1 MTCQQP
7 LCWVKIGQNKP
18 PKDNK
23 RMKRFPVC
31 TALFLFSASIAEAG
45 NVYKFKDQD
54 GNILFTNVVDNRS
67 RPRGEDFRQYSQL
80 EKVTWYADTNV
91 HSYHNWGG
99 DEFAVRPSFSKLRNA
114 FDEMIAD
121 AASTYGVDKGLVK
134 AVIHTESGFNPNAKS
149 PPGARGLMQLMPATA
164 RRFDVAD
171 SYDPK
176 QNIRGGTRYLGYLID
191 RFKNLEL
198 ALAAYNA
205 GEGNVDKYGGIPP
218 FAETQDYVRRVMSR
232 YRKLYGGEALS
243 MN

>member
-1 MTCQQP
+1 MSCHQP
-7 LCWVKIGQNKP
+7 ADSFKIDQNKHP
-18 PKDNK
+18 ADNK
-23 RMKRFPVC
+23 QMRRFPVYIG
-31 TALFLFSASIAEAG
+31 LILFSASAAEAG
-45 NVYKFKDQD
+45 NVYKFKDEN
-54 GNILFTNVVDNRS
+54 GNVLFTNVVDNRT
-67 RPRGEDFRQYSQL
+67 RPRGEDFRHYTQL

-91 HSYHNWGG
+91 HSYHNWGR
-99 DEFAVRPSFSKLRNA
+99 DEFAVRPSFSKFKDA
-114 FDEMIAD
+114 FDGLIAE
-121 AASTYGVDKGLVK
+121 AASAYGVDKGLVK

-149 PPGARGLMQLMPATA
+149 GPGARGLMQLMPATA

-176 QNIRGGTRYLGYLID
+176 QNIHGGTKYLGYLID

-232 YRKLYGGEALS
+232 YRKLYGGETLS